1 MLMTAERLQALAETN
16 QWLYFEARTVVG
28 HLSESRHVQYFDP

>member
-1 MLMTAERLQALAETN
+1 MTAEPSAALAETN

-28 HLSESRHVQYFDP
+28 HLSEAAIVQYFDP